1 MESGLVDTNNSMLS
15 VADPALAEAVSRNL
29 GEALA
34 QFHRRTPGAVLEIAP
49 DLVFSDS
56 GLADPAFNVVA
67 LARFDPGR
75 ADPGRADAARADP
88 GRADAARADARI
100 RQVLTRM
107 EQTGRPFLW
116 WVGPDSA
123 PPDLGARLAAAG
135 ASEADSLPLMVRSLE
150 LPLEPADPRGS
161 GLEISEVRTGAQ
173 WADFAEVL
181 SHSWDSPSPEIRG
194 FLERAGVSALAPE
207 SPGRF
212 LVGYVGGVPVCSAEL
227 LPYAGV
233 AVVYNVV
240 TVVAYR
246 RRGHGSA
253 ITVAALEL
261 ARTSGYRT
269 AALMASAEGEPVYR
283 KLGFEQVERYLVYQ
297 IGG

>member
-1 MESGLVDTNNSMLS
+1 MESGLVDTDDSMLS
-15 VADPALAEAVSRNL
+15 VADPPLAEAVSRNL

-67 LARFDPGR
+67 LVRFGP
-75 ADPGRADAARADP
+75 ARADT
-88 GRADAARADARI
+88 RI

-116 WVGPDSA
+116 WVGPDST

-150 LPLEPADPRGS
+150 PPLEPADPRGS
-161 GLEISEVRTGAQ
+161 GLEIREVRTGAQ

-212 LVGYVGGVPVCSAEL
+212 LVGYLGGVPVCSAEL

-240 TVVAYR
+240 TVAAHR
-246 RRGHGSA
+246 RRGHGGA

-261 ARTSGYRT
+261 ARTAGYRT

-297 IGG
+297 VGG

>member
-67 LARFDPGR
+67 LALF
-75 ADPGRADAARADP
+75 DP

>member
-1 MESGLVDTNNSMLS
+1 MKSGLVDTNNSMLS

-67 LARFDPGR
+67 LALF
-75 ADPGRADAARADP
+75 DP

-233 AVVYNVV
+233 AVVYNVA
-240 TVVAYR
+240 TVVAHR

-261 ARTSGYRT
+261 ARTAGYRT